1 MLYQQIRGD
10 MTAAQKAGDSLL
22 LGALRL
28 IVSEMSYAKVD
39 SKGDELSD
47 EEVVRV
53 LMKEAKKRKES
64 MEIYEK
70 AGATDKFDQEKFELE
85 VISKYLPEMMSEV
98 QVESEVEKIAKE
110 TGLTGGRLM
119 GAVMGRLKGKAEG
132 AVINRIVNEKYKG

>member
-1 MLYQQIRGD
+1 

-39 SKGDELSD
+39 PRSDELSD
-47 EEVVRV
+47 EEVVKV

-70 AGATDKFDQEKFELE
+70 AGAEDKFNQEKYELG
-85 VISKYLPEMMSEV
+85 VISSYLPEMMSEA
-98 QVESEVEKIAKE
+98 QVEIEIDKVAKE
-110 TGLTGGRLM
+110 TGLLGGRLM

-132 AVINRIVNEKYKG
+132 AVINRIVNEKFKG